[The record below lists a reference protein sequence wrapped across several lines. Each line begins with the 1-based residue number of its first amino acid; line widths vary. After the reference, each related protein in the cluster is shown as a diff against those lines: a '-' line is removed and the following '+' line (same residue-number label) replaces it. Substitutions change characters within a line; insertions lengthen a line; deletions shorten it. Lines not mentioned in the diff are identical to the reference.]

1 MLNTLV
7 AKTLSKVFKGTAT
20 DPNSKIP
27 GRRSD
32 LSIRMRQV
40 FFICSSI
47 TFSIT
52 TFKTF

>member
-40 FFICSSI
+40 FFNKKERLFPFMSNI
-47 TFSIT
+47 
-52 TFKTF
+52 